1 MPKGLWGAFFL
12 LSICACTADREKQ
25 LENFRLNRPLVVQ
38 KLDSLT
44 SLNGYCLA
52 TLEAIR
58 QDSAFVCEF
67 VPEGRKKVDS
77 LILES
82 RGQVFSSQKL
92 KGEAMHY
99 MAMFDSLDTYAE
111 LAIRDNE
118 KNYPDL
124 EANLPKLLSKFQA
137 LKDSAKELQTANK
150 STRSL
155 FTYYRGVAML
165 KFNEP
170 IRP

>member
-1 MPKGLWGAFFL
+1 MPKGLWGTLLFL
-12 LSICACTADREKQ
+12 SLCACSANREKQ
-25 LENFRLNRPLVVQ
+25 LENFRLSRPLVVQ

-52 TLEAIR
+52 TLQAIR

-67 VPEGRKKVDS
+67 IPEGRKKVDS
-77 LILES
+77 LIIES
-82 RGQVFSSQKL
+82 RSQVFTSQKL
-92 KGEAMHY
+92 RGEAMHF

-111 LAIRDNE
+111 LAIRDEE
-118 KNYPDL
+118 KNFPDL
-124 EANLPKLLSKFQA
+124 DSNLPKLLSKIQQ
-137 LKDSAKELQTANK
+137 LKDSGQELQMANK

-155 FTYYRGVAML
+155 FTYYRGAAML